1 MNSGSLSIR
10 RVGYN
15 QYRKSYDPYDS
26 HDENEDECPDC
37 DKHAGSPFHGKHSDC
52 CPRYVD
58 SSALVDK
65 FYSNDENESVE
76 ISSNIVLP
84 KQRKIQP
91 ITSNEVLQSDDL
103 YLEQFDASGE
113 RDDYAN
119 VIDDGICDSDL
130 SMMQSKSKK
139 RLHGPTRAKSM
150 RGLYIC
156 KFIVRNSKLSNS
168 TVVERTVVLNSIGK
182 KKSCVL

>member
-58 SSALVDK
+58 ASMLVEK
-65 FYSNDENESVE
+65 CNSGDENEALERST
-76 ISSNIVLP
+76 NIAFP
-84 KQRKIQP
+84 KQRKIQQ
-91 ITSNEVLQSDDL
+91 ISSSNQVLQSDDL
-103 YLEQFDASGE
+103 SIEQFDASRE
-113 RDDYAN
+113 K
-119 VIDDGICDSDL
+119 DGYEDVLAD
-130 SMMQSKSKK
+130 
-139 RLHGPTRAKSM
+139 
-150 RGLYIC
+150 
-156 KFIVRNSKLSNS
+156 KFIDSESKAG
-168 TVVERTVVLNSIGK
+168 R
-182 KKSCVL
+182 